1 MDSKQVP
8 YIPVNVEGVDLSVLR
23 VGIVYTYW
31 HAEIV
36 EEMLR
41 QCERELQQAG
51 MPSECVLRVRVPGSF
66 ELPYGAVRLLELG
79 CDAVI
84 CLGCIMKGET
94 KHNEYIASAVAHALQ
109 KIAVEWR
116 KPVVFGVITP
126 DTPAQAQARTGKG
139 AEAARTALALLTLK
153 TETGWRF
160 VL

>member
-1 MDSKQVP
+1 MGSKEAP
-8 YIPVNVEGVDLSVLR
+8 NIPLDMSGVDLSVLR
-23 VGIVYTYW
+23 VGIVYTFW

-36 EEMLR
+36 EAML
-41 QCERELQQAG
+41 QLCERELREVG
-51 MPSECVLRVRVPGSF
+51 LPSTSVLRVRVPGSF

-84 CLGCIMKGET
+84 CLGCIIKGET
-94 KHNEYIASAVAHALQ
+94 KHNEYIACAVAHALQ

-126 DTPAQAQARTGKG
+126 DTPEQAQARTLKG

-153 TETGWRF
+153 THSGWKF
-160 VL
+160 GL